1 MMTND
6 DPDFREFKINTKE
19 VWRDLQEF
27 RTETRKEAAEVR
39 ELLSSIDN
47 KLDIVSLSVSHANK
61 AVDDHEHRI
70 RAIEK
75 TVWRTAGAAAFIG
88 AAIGIV
94 ANLLTR

>member
-1 MMTND
+1 MSNEEL
-6 DPDFREFKINTKE
+6 DFREFKITTRE

-27 RTETRKEAAEVR
+27 RTETRKEAGEVR

-47 KLDIVSLSVSHANK
+47 KLDVVTISLTHATK